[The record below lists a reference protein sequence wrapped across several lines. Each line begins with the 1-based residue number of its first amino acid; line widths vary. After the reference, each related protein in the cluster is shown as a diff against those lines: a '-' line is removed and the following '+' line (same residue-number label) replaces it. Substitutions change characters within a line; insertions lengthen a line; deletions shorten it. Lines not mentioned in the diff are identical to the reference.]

1 MNPYDFGTF
10 HFMFQCDELANQEF
24 IKKKGYKKLN
34 HNQLGELAEIYF
46 FIRIRLSQLSEA
58 AKPKNDKESKIQK
71 EVNSTKIVNLTF
83 TNFIKKN
90 FNIDEKH
97 HSKILKPIVDSLD
110 EKKNKPQISKK
121 EALKIVKNVGEEL
134 ENLPTHFKKDKEIVL
149 AAVKQSGRALQYA
162 DKSFLIDKDIVLVAV
177 KQNGFAICM
186 ADKSFRKDKEIV

>member
-121 EALKIVKNVGEEL
+121 EALKIVKNDGEEL

-162 DKSFLIDKDIVLVAV
+162 DKSF
-177 KQNGFAICM
+177 N
-186 ADKSFRKDKEIV
+186 R